1 MEGTPVGILEASAA
15 GLPVISTFHAGIPD
29 VIIHEK
35 TGLLCDEHD
44 YAQMAE
50 NMLWVLE
57 HPEQATAMGETGRK
71 NIKENFSMEKHIGKL
86 NELIEKAV
94 HG

>member
-35 TGLLCDEHD
+35 TGLLCNEHD
-44 YAQMAE
+44 YKKMAE

-57 HPEQATAMGETGRK
+57 HSEESAAMGAAGRK

-86 NELIEKAV
+86 NEIIEKAIY
-94 HG
+94 G